1 MGEIGINTGPGTPD
15 TDAAMINVEFKA
27 ELRDPMLARAAV
39 RAMGALEAGVLE
51 QTDTYFRVA
60 DGRLK
65 KRETKGEPTEWV
77 FYDREN
83 RTLPKLS
90 RFTIYDEAA
99 AHERFG
105 ARPLPVWLTVKK
117 TRELW
122 LLGAVRIHLDEV
134 DSLGRFL
141 EIEALVS
148 PKQNVGK
155 CHELVAQ
162 LRAKLGPALG
172 EPLSGSYSDMLAT
185 EETPH
190 LS

>member
-1 MGEIGINTGPGTPD
+1 
-15 TDAAMINVEFKA
+15 MINVEFKA
-27 ELRDPMLARAAV
+27 ELRDADLARAAV
-39 RAMGALEAGVLE
+39 RAMGAIEGGVLV

-65 KRETKGEPTEWV
+65 KRETMGEETEWV
-77 FYDREN
+77 FYDRED
-83 RTLPKLS
+83 RSLPKLS

-105 ARPLPVWLTVKK
+105 SRPLPVWLTVKK
-117 TRELW
+117 RRELW
-122 LLGAVRIHLDEV
+122 LMGAVRIHLDEV
-134 DSLGRFL
+134 ESLGSFL

-155 CHELVAQ
+155 CHELVAE
-162 LRAKLGPALG
+162 LRRKLGPALG
-172 EPLSGSYSDMLAT
+172 EPLSGSYSDLLAA
-185 EETPH
+185 EEAPH